1 MWADVFAFRDSR
13 EMADRLAML
22 VGEGVKTATARRSGS
37 YEEEQKSLPQRGDY
51 SVVLDGNCVSVAVI
65 GTVGVFVVPFDEVP
79 ERFAYNEGERDRSL
93 GY

>member
-51 SVVLDGNCVSVAVI
+51 SCRARWKLCFGSGYWNCRRLCRAL
-65 GTVGVFVVPFDEVP
+65 
-79 ERFAYNEGERDRSL
+79 R
-93 GY
+93 